1 MTGDSIDLV
10 IPGGILA
17 TTNYFLNYRVLDLVF
32 MFLIV
37 WYYCTL
43 TIRESILIV
52 NGSRIKGWWRTHHF
66 ISCVVGGVLLVW
78 PDGPAYREFRDQHTL
93 FNVYVAFIQYLQYV
107 YQKGCLYRLRSLG
120 ERREM
125 DITIDGGSKFQLCD
139 LMVSDR
145 QGSIPG
151 CGKASASSCHFSTW
165 DI

>member
-1 MTGDSIDLV
+1 M

-66 ISCVVGGVLLVW
+66 ISW
-78 PDGPAYREFRDQHTL
+78 
-93 FNVYVAFIQYLQYV
+93 
-107 YQKGCLYRLRSLG
+107 
-120 ERREM
+120 
-125 DITIDGGSKFQLCD
+125 
-139 LMVSDR
+139 
-145 QGSIPG
+145 
-151 CGKASASSCHFSTW
+151 
-165 DI
+165 